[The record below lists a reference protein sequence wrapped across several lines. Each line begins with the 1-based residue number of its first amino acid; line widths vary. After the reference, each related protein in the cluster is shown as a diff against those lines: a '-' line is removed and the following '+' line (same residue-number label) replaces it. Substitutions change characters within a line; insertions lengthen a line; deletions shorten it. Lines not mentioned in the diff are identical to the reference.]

1 MSTGGDFRRLDWHST
16 RSVAL
21 AHKVVPDAP
30 GVYAYAELSELRGLA
45 TTQTWVYVG
54 KGHSLSRRLTRHQT
68 HLETNRLLRDWLH
81 RSGERELYYAEV
93 EAAMLDQAERDLISQ
108 LRPRFNRTLYAHHS
122 LST

>member
-1 MSTGGDFRRLDWHST
+1 MSMGADLRKLAWRST
-16 RSVAL
+16 YSVAM

-45 TTQTWVYVG
+45 ITQTWVYVG
-54 KGHSLSRRLTRHQT
+54 KGQSLSTRLTRHQV

-81 RSGERELYYAEV
+81 RTGERQLYYAEV
-93 EAAMLDQAERDLISQ
+93 EVSMLDRVERDLISQ
-108 LRPRFNRTLYAHHS
+108 LRPCFNRTHYAQHS

>member
-1 MSTGGDFRRLDWHST
+1 MSTRGSFQKLVWHST

-21 AHKVVPDAP
+21 AHKVVPDVP

-45 TTQTWVYVG
+45 ITRTWMYVG
-54 KGHSLSRRLTRHQT
+54 KGQSLSGRLNRHQV

-81 RSGERELYYAEV
+81 RSGERELHYAEV
-93 EAAMLDQAERDLISQ
+93 EVDMLDQAERDLISQ
-108 LRPRFNRTLYAHHS
+108 LQPRFNRTRYAQHS